1 MKARFN
7 ISGMSCAAC
16 AAKVEKCVK
25 ETAGVYSASVNLLT
39 NSMIVE
45 YKDKDVE
52 KEILLSVKNAGY
64 GAEKVG
70 DKKEVN
76 VRENDDRKKTAIRL
90 IVSVI
95 FFVPLIT
102 ISMGHM
108 FFKTN
113 PPALYEVKNAGVFAL
128 LQFVLVLPI
137 LFANQKYFI
146 NGYKALFKRSPNMD
160 SLVAIGAT
168 AAVAY
173 GIFALFEIIVS
184 MANGDVAKI
193 EKFSHDLYFESAGSI
208 LTLITLGKFLET
220 HAKAKTSESISK
232 LMNLVPHTVNVI
244 RDDKEIEIP
253 AEELATGDI
262 FVLKPGE
269 IAPADGEIIDG
280 ETAFD
285 ESAIT
290 GESVPVD
297 KSIGSKIISA
307 TINLSGY
314 VKVKATKVGENS
326 TIAQIIKLVEEASS
340 SKAPIAKLADKVSGV
355 FVPIV
360 MGISVIVFI
369 SWLIAGYG
377 MEFSLTRAIT
387 VLVISCP
394 CALGLAT
401 PVAIMTGTLRGAEN
415 GILVKS
421 GEGLQSLAA
430 VNAVV
435 FDKTGTLTE
444 GKPEVCGINAYGT
457 DENSVIYYASALEKF
472 SEHPLSKAIMNECE
486 KRGINAED
494 GKEFKAVFGKG
505 IQGVVGGE
513 ECFVGSLSSTE
524 EMCTEEIKKAAEEF
538 AHKGAT
544 PLIVCKNNTAI
555 GIIAVADKIREESA
569 EAVRR
574 LKEGGIKTVM
584 LTGDNEICAQSVA
597 DKIGI
602 EQIYAGVMPQDK
614 GHIIMRLKEKYK
626 VAMVGDGINDAP
638 ALASADVGIAI
649 GAGTDIAIESA
660 DIVLMESDPRAVAK
674 SILLGRRVIRN
685 IKQNLFWAFFYNGI
699 GIPLAAGVLYPL
711 LRLTLNPMIG
721 AAAMSLSSVCV
732 VCNALR
738 IKGLKLDKKLN
749 DKRNEIKET
758 ESMEERFT
766 VEGMMCGH
774 CAERVKEALLS
785 IKGVTGAEVNLEEK
799 TAVAVLNKAISR
811 DKLIKAIKSAGYEAK

>member
-1 MKARFN
+1 MKGKFSV
-7 ISGMSCAAC
+7 SGMSCAAC
-16 AAKVEKCVK
+16 SAKVEKCVK
-25 ETAGVYSASVNLLT
+25 ETAGVYNVSVNLLT
-39 NSMIVE
+39 GSMVVE
-45 YKDKDVE
+45 YKDKAVE
-52 KEILLSVKNAGY
+52 EEILRSVKNAGY
-64 GAEKVG
+64 GAEKAGEKRETIVSENG
-70 DKKEVN
+70 DK
-76 VRENDDRKKTAIRL
+76 KKTAIRL
-90 IVSVI
+90 IVSLI
-95 FFVPLIT
+95 FFVPLIS

-108 FFKTN
+108 FFKNN
-113 PPALYEVKNAGVFAL
+113 PPPLYEVKNAGVFAFLQLIL
-128 LQFVLVLPI
+128 LLPI

-160 SLVAIGAT
+160 SLVAIGST

-173 GIFALFEIIVS
+173 GIFALFKIIGSTAVGD
-184 MANGDVAKI
+184 MAIV

-232 LMNLVPHTVNVI
+232 LMNLVPHTVNII

-253 AEELATGDI
+253 AEDLIAGDI

-297 KSIGSKIISA
+297 KSLGSKIISA

-340 SKAPIAKLADKVSGV
+340 SKAPIAKLADKASGV

-360 MGISVIVFI
+360 MGVSVIVFL
-369 SWLIAGYG
+369 SWIIAGYG
-377 MEFSLTRAIT
+377 IEFSLTRAIT

-401 PVAIMTGTLRGAEN
+401 PVAIMTGTGKGAEN

-421 GEGLQSLAA
+421 GEGLQTLANI
-430 VNAVV
+430 NAVV

-444 GKPEVCGINAYGT
+444 GKPEVCGIKAYGI
-457 DENSVIYYASALEKF
+457 EEGSVLYYASALEKF
-472 SEHPLSKAIMNECE
+472 SEHPLSKAIMDECE
-486 KRGINAED
+486 KRGISAED

-505 IQGVVGGE
+505 IRGVVAGE
-513 ECFVGSLSSTE
+513 ECFIGSLSATE
-524 EMCTEEIKKAAEEF
+524 DMCTEEGKKDAEEF
-538 AHKGAT
+538 AKKGAT
-544 PLIVCKNNTAI
+544 PLVVCKSNKVI

-569 EAVRR
+569 EAVGR

-584 LTGDNEICAQSVA
+584 LTGDNEICAQAVA
-597 DKIGI
+597 NEIGI
-602 EQIYAGVMPQDK
+602 EKIYAGVMPQDK
-614 GHIIMRLKEKYK
+614 GRIIMRLKEKYN

-638 ALASADVGIAI
+638 ALVSADVGIAI

-660 DIVLMESDPRAVAK
+660 DIVLMKSDPKGVAK
-674 SILLGRRVIRN
+674 AILLGRQVIGN

-699 GIPLAAGVLYPL
+699 GIPLAAGVLYPVL
-711 LRLTLNPMIG
+711 GLTLNPMIG

-738 IKGLKLDKKLN
+738 IKGLKLNKKLTN
-749 DKRNEIKET
+749 KKKEIKEK
-758 ESMEERFT
+758 EKMEEKFII
-766 VEGMMCGH
+766 EGMMCAH
-774 CAERVKEALLS
+774 CVKSVEDALNS
-785 IKGVTGAEVNLEEK
+785 VNGVTNVEVNLEEK
-799 TAVAVLNKAISR
+799 TAVVTLSKSVR
-811 DKLIKAIKSAGYEAK
+811 REKLIKAIKNAGYETK